1 MHSMLWSW
9 SLFARSMKKLT
20 ANFFLPRVKGLG
32 MTWRNTQERSTFSC
46 LKLPSSSYRHDN
58 LYTPWCSKSRV
69 ILIVF
74 YYVTSICP
82 VRWPMYEA
90 CMRLNSC
97 LMRRINCFP
106 SVLRGM
112 ETHRKQDRR
121 CQECMREGLKGTAWL
136 SLVVL
141 LLIFNAYL
149 RGFCRNHW
157 QLNPL

>member
-9 SLFARSMKKLT
+9 SLFLRSMNKLT

-32 MTWRNTQERSTFSC
+32 MTWRNTHERSTFSR
-46 LKLPSSSYRHDN
+46 LKLSSSSYRHDN
-58 LYTPWCSKSRV
+58 LYTPWCSKSRI

-74 YYVTSICP
+74 IMSP
-82 VRWPMYEA
+82 A
-90 CMRLNSC
+90 CVLSVDRCMKHMCGPC

-106 SVLRGM
+106 SVLIRGM

-121 CQECMREGLKGTAWL
+121 CQEYMREGLKGTAWL

-149 RGFCRNHW
+149 WGFCRNHRE
-157 QLNPL
+157 LNPL